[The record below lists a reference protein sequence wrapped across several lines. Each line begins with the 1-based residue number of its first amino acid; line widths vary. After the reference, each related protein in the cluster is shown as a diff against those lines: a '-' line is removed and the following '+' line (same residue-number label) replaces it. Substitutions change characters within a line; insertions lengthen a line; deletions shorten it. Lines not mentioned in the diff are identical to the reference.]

1 MSNVLAKI
9 GEIKFTSWQDFWTS
23 PTIVGLSQSNPITAV
38 IGGYFAAAYAQQQ
51 YETIYEFLQL
61 LDSQVKTINQKYVDK
76 DFPNTPEGK
85 RIIGKVL
92 RDILRDNRKE
102 KLQAMANLTI
112 NIQLKSKL
120 SIDEKELYVDI
131 LDVLN
136 SLQLSILQKAVIDMR
151 NRQSNKHRG
160 FGWEGLAT
168 EYAAKGISKP
178 LVLQSVR
185 TLESNGLVNENNV
198 PLKEAGQT
206 HFVTDFGEQFYDFVS
221 TTLQEGSL
229 YL

>member
-1 MSNVLAKI
+1 MGNVLAKI

-23 PTIVGLSQSNPITAV
+23 PTIVALSQSNPITGV
-38 IGGYFAAAYAQQQ
+38 IGGYFA
-51 YETIYEFLQL
+51 EFLQL
-61 LDSQVKTINQKYVDK
+61 LNSQVKIIKQSYIDK
-76 DFPNTPEGK
+76 DFPNTPDGK

-112 NIQLKSKL
+112 NIQFKSRL
-120 SIDEKELYVDI
+120 SVDEKELYVDI

-151 NRQSNKHRG
+151 NRQGNKHRG
-160 FGWEGLAT
+160 FGWEALAT

-185 TLESNGLVNENNV
+185 TLESNGLVNQNNASI
-198 PLKEAGQT
+198 KEVDQT
-206 HFVTDFGEQFYDFVS
+206 HFVTDFGEQFFDFISDVLKS
-221 TTLQEGSL
+221 DSP